1 MGLSETEK
9 LARELI
15 ALPSVNPA
23 FLPARHPRGGE
34 SRVADFL
41 AATAA
46 HAGLDVAFQKVLPRR
61 SNLLATLSP
70 LRPPRRRILLAPHL
84 DTVNASSDGQFSP
97 SSRRGRLSGRGA
109 CDTKGSIAA
118 MVAALC
124 QMARRGPRP
133 VETEIVFAGLVDEEN
148 SQAGSRALAASGFK
162 ADLAIVG
169 EPTRL
174 KVVTAHKGSLWL
186 RLETHG
192 KAAHGARPD
201 LGRNAVHEMA
211 RVIDW
216 LQTDYARQLRE
227 KTHPVLGAATVS
239 VGMVC
244 GGTQPNIVPDFC
256 RASVDRRTL
265 PGETQ
270 RSVGA
275 ELRALLRQR
284 KLRVSI
290 DDDKQ
295 FPCLPLE
302 TDARLPLVRQLLDV
316 AGQKTPAGVDYFCD
330 ASVLARA
337 GIPSIVFGPGD
348 IEQAHTADEWV
359 SLRSLQSATAI
370 LARFLQALP

>member
-23 FLPARHPRGGE
+23 FLPAGHPHGGE

-46 HAGLDVAFQKVLPRR
+46 HAGLDVTFQKVLPGR
-61 SNLLATLSP
+61 SNLLATLSAAG
-70 LRPPRRRILLAPHL
+70 PPRRRILLAPHL
-84 DTVNASSDGQFSP
+84 DTVNAFSEGQFSP
-97 SSRRGRLSGRGA
+97 RWRAGRLSGRGA

-118 MVAALC
+118 MLTAMC
-124 QMARRGPRP
+124 RKARRGPRP
-133 VETEIVFAGLVDEEN
+133 VETEIVFAGLIDEEN
-148 SQAGSRALAASGFK
+148 GQAGSRALAASGFK

-174 KVVTAHKGSLWL
+174 RVVTAHKGSLWL

-192 KAAHGARPD
+192 KAAHGARPE

-211 RVIDW
+211 RVIDL
-216 LQTDYARQLRE
+216 LQTDYARQLRM
-227 KTHPVLGAATVS
+227 KMHPLLGVATVS

-244 GGTQPNIVPDFC
+244 GGSQPNIVPDLC

-265 PGETQ
+265 PGETE
-270 RSVGA
+270 RSVRA
-275 ELRALLRQR
+275 QLRALFRPQ
-284 KLRVSI
+284 KLRVKI

-295 FPCLPLE
+295 FPCLPME
-302 TDARLPLVRQLLDV
+302 TDARLPLVRQFLEK

-330 ASVLARA
+330 ASVLAHA
-337 GIPSIVFGPGD
+337 GIPSVVFGPGD
-348 IEQAHTADEWV
+348 IAQAHTADEWV
-359 SLRSLQSATAI
+359 SSRSLESATAI
-370 LARFLQALP
+370 LAGFLESQP